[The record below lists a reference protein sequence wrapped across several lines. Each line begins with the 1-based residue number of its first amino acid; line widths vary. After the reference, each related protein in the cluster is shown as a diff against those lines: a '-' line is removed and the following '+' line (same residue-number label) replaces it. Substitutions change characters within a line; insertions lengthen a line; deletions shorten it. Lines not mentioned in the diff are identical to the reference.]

1 MDFFSLSALMA
12 VVGGVAITFQSLFSG
27 VIGSKVGVFESVFI
41 VHAGGMLLAGVIVAF
56 LRGGNLG
63 AWNTV
68 PWYTLTAGLLGVVIV
83 GSISYAVP
91 RIGLAATLTWA
102 IVAQLT
108 FGAILDHFGLLGAMQ
123 RSFDPPRI
131 VGLLALAMGTWLVVR

>member
-1 MDFFSLSALMA
+1 MVFFSPAAVIALI
-12 VVGGVAITFQSLFSG
+12 GGVTICFQSLFSG
-27 VIGSKVGVFESVFI
+27 VMGSKVGVFESVFI
-41 VHAGGMLLAGVIVAF
+41 VHAGGMLIAGVIVAL

-63 AWNTV
+63 AWNTA

-83 GSISYAVP
+83 ASISYAVP
-91 RIGLAATLTWA
+91 RIGLASTLTWT

-108 FGAILDHFGLLGAMQ
+108 FGAILDHFGLLGAVQ

-131 VGLLALAMGTWLVVR
+131 VGLLALAIGTWLVVR